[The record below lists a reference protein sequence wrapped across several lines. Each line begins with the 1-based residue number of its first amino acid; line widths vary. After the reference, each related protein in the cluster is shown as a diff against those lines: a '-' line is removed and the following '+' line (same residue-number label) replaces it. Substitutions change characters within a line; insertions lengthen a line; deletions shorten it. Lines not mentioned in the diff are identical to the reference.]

1 VRSPRRFRCR
11 SRANHKRGSSSSA
24 MPAQFGHTNRAN
36 ATGVIDCS
44 GTDVAEHVSSNLIV
58 TAQDGQVGRT
68 FAGFPIR
75 RLRRRPPAT
84 ATSCSQTQKL
94 SSQRAAFLDCAR
106 QRYGVPSWRVG
117 DRVRASLASVPID
130 RRGTRGALEPARPA
144 RLSTNRGAHDSYH
157 RWRLYE
163 PHVVPMTPVA

>member
-84 ATSCSQTQKL
+84 ATSCSQDPEGVFTARRIFGL
-94 SSQRAAFLDCAR
+94 CASTI
-106 QRYGVPSWRVG
+106 RYPIVASG
-117 DRVRASLASVPID
+117 DRVRASLASAPIE
-130 RRGTRGALEPARPA
+130 REGARGALESARPA

-163 PHVVPMTPVA
+163 PHVAR